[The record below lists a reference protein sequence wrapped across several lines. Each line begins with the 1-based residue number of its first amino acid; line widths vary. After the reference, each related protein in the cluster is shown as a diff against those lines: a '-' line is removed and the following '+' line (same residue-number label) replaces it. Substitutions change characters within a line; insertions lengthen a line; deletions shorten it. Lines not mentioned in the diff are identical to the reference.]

1 VERISRWSFEKVQH
15 ILSGLLKVVVSGELG
30 EGEFLWEEIDLEYVA
45 FGHGVG
51 EVTFLASVVFE
62 GRADVPTNLSVG
74 AEWCAG
80 VGGGV
85 GNDFGARRGE
95 WSTIEVE
102 VAEEGGMCRQ
112 RRMNAR
118 GAEQVES

>member
-1 VERISRWSFEKVQH
+1 VERIGRWSFEKVQH
-15 ILSGLLKVVVSGELG
+15 IFGGLLKVGIAG
-30 EGEFLWEEIDLEYVA
+30 EGGKWDLVRDEVNLEDVA

-51 EVTFLASVVFE
+51 EITFPASVVFE